1 MSHLDVALAARAH
14 RDGHAWRTAILRH
27 RHLAAEPLTI
37 VAWQLGAEPFTAAAL
52 GFGTGPDD
60 RHLAVAGE
68 PRNRDLAF
76 AALLQLAEW
85 FNPRFEAPAT
95 TREPA
100 GHRGDEPVL
109 RAVSAPQVVV
119 ANRATVELL
128 GRLGRRLAYLP
139 TDGPR
144 PAPAALVRLGRH
156 LQFLHRHAGEPGQ
169 QLVVALT
176 DLLGSHWATAQ
187 TELERASLPALDAF
201 IDPPAAEH
209 GFHAAAKAELRPA
222 GPLPAAEDDQ
232 ELDAKLQRFNARR
245 AGRTDPATIR
255 PLLRPIAD
263 HYRPLVAGTWTLV
276 WRCLER
282 ERAWPE
288 APSVARRWAADRQA
302 YTDHVDWTARGGRRR
317 TRQTPRQAAMTMRRL
332 EHAKAR
338 LQAEEA
344 FDDPVRMIPFLLD
357 HKAVAGQVDNVDPDY
372 REVARVKR
380 VRRPLVRIVT
390 PDPCLMPRGK
400 QLWWTRQPARPAW
413 VVHAVAPAR
422 DGGTAVTLKRL
433 SSDLR
438 QPLPTVG
445 DTACFAALTTK
456 AGWLPRLPVQV
467 PWTHQPPAPVAVP
480 RPIEDEQEASG

>member
-14 RDGHAWRTAILRH
+14 RDGHAWRTASLRH
-27 RHLAAEPLTI
+27 RHLATEPLTV

-52 GFGTGPDD
+52 GFGTSRDD
-60 RHLAVAGE
+60 RHWALAGE

-76 AALLQLAEW
+76 AALLEFADW
-85 FNPRFEAPAT
+85 FNQRFEAPAA
-95 TREPA
+95 TRETA
-100 GHRGDEPVL
+100 RHRGDEPVR

-119 ANRATVELL
+119 ANQATVQLL

-156 LQFLHRHAGEPGQ
+156 LQFLHRHAAEPGQ

-176 DLLGSHWATAQ
+176 DLLSSHWATAQ

-201 IDPPAAEH
+201 VDPPPGEH
-209 GFHAAAKAELRPA
+209 GFNAAAKAELRPA
-222 GPLPAAEDDQ
+222 GPVPAAEDDQ
-232 ELDAKLQRFNARR
+232 NLEAKIQTFNARR

-255 PLLRPIAD
+255 PLLGPIAD
-263 HYRPLVAGTWTLV
+263 HYGPLVARTWTLV

-288 APSVARRWAADRQA
+288 APSVARRWAQDRQA
-302 YTDHVDWTARGGRRR
+302 YTDHVDWTARDGRRR

-338 LQAEEA
+338 VQAEEA
-344 FDDPVRMIPFLLD
+344 FDDPVRMIPYLLD
-357 HKAVAGQVDNVDPDY
+357 HKAVAGQVDHVDPDH
-372 REVARVKR
+372 RELARVNL
-380 VRRPLVRIVT
+380 VRRPLVRILT

-400 QLWWTRQPARPAW
+400 QLWWTQQPAGPAW
-413 VVHAVAPAR
+413 VVHAVAPTR
-422 DGGTAVTLKRL
+422 GGTAVTLKCL

-438 QPLPTVG
+438 QQPMPAEGTSV
-445 DTACFAALTTK
+445 CFAALTTK
-456 AGWLPRLPVQV
+456 ASWLPRLPVQV
-467 PWTHQPPAPVAVP
+467 PWTHQPPAPLPAP
-480 RPIEDEQEASG
+480 RPIEDEQEATG

>member
-1 MSHLDVALAARAH
+1 VSHLDVALAARAH
-14 RDGHAWRTAILRH
+14 LDGHAWRTASLRH
-27 RHLAAEPLTI
+27 RHLAAEPLAI

-52 GFGTGPDD
+52 GFGTGPND
-60 RHLAVAGE
+60 RHWVLAGE

-76 AALLQLAEW
+76 AALLEFADW

-95 TREPA
+95 TRETV
-100 GHRGDEPVL
+100 GHRGGEPDL

-119 ANRATVELL
+119 ANPATVDLL

-144 PAPAALVRLGRH
+144 PASAALVRLGRH
-156 LQFLHRHAGEPGQ
+156 LQFLHRHAAEPGQ

-176 DLLGSHWATAQ
+176 GLLGSHWATAQ

-201 IDPPAAEH
+201 IEPPAGVH
-209 GFHAAAKAELRPA
+209 GFHAAARAELRPA
-222 GPLPAAEDDQ
+222 GPVPAAEDDQ
-232 ELDAKLQRFNARR
+232 RLEALVEAFNARR
-245 AGRTDPATIR
+245 AGRTDPAAIR

-263 HYRPLVAGTWTLV
+263 HYRPLVARTWTLV
-276 WRCLER
+276 WRCLDR
-282 ERAWPE
+282 ERPWPE

-302 YTDHVDWTARGGRRR
+302 YTDHVDWTTRDGRRR

-332 EHAKAR
+332 EHAKAK

-344 FDDPVRMIPFLLD
+344 FDDPVRMIPYLLD
-357 HKAVAGQVDNVDPDY
+357 HKAVTGQVDNVDPNY
-372 REVARVKR
+372 RELARVNR
-380 VRRPLVRIVT
+380 VRRPLVRILT

-400 QLWWTRQPARPAW
+400 QLWWTQQPSGPAW
-413 VVHAVAPAR
+413 AVHAVASAR
-422 DGGTAVTLKRL
+422 DGGAAVTLKRL

-445 DTACFAALTTK
+445 ASVCFAALITQ

-467 PWTHQPPAPVAVP
+467 PWTHQPPAPLAAP
-480 RPIEDEQEASG
+480 RPIEDQQGATG